1 MNVTSKESY
10 HHGNLR
16 QALMDAAL
24 VSIKDKGSEN
34 LSLRALAREI
44 GVSQAAP
51 YRHFEDKVA
60 LLSALAGDGF
70 FKLAGQMREC
80 MQELEQ
86 DPVSAL
92 QQGARAYIRFA
103 QNNPETYRLM
113 YSMHVEEFDDEEM
126 EACHHEAFNLL
137 EKTVETGIQ
146 SGAFKAH
153 DKDAVVLASWSVVH
167 GFAQLIIDG
176 VVDLDD
182 LEIESSFKAIGIV
195 MNEGIVA

>member
-1 MNVTSKESY
+1 MTSKESY

-24 VSIKDKGSEN
+24 VCIKEKGSEK

-70 FKLAGQMREC
+70 VKLAGQMRAC
-80 MQELEQ
+80 MRDLTS

-92 QQGARAYIRFA
+92 QQGAQAYIRFA
-103 QNNPETYRLM
+103 KDNPETYRLM

-126 EACHHEAFNLL
+126 EACHQEAFNLL
-137 EKTVETGIQ
+137 EKNVEVGIQ
-146 SGAFKAH
+146 TGAFKSH
-153 DKDAVVLASWSVVH
+153 NKDAVVLASWSVVH

-176 VVDLDD
+176 VVDMED
-182 LEIESSFKAIGIV
+182 LEIETSFQAIGVI
-195 MNEGIVA
+195 MNEGIVSQ